1 MPVSRFRATSRPAR
15 RHVQRAES
23 VLVEQY
29 GGLVRL
35 AYLVLPAS
43 APRHRRVLRAHSL
56 AQRALPKAGGAR
68 PAPGVPAPRSGS
80 EPVASLIGNDLRA
93 SVLRAALRDGRR
105 AGSWTGRAAAAWP
118 PRRLPIVLGL
128 RLFPRSGNA
137 DDMALGR
144 VLAGAEPATRAAFV
158 LRHVDGLPEPQVLEV
173 LRAAGV
179 DGPADALRA
188 ADRLDLGNGT
198 TAASVLPAAAHSEFD
213 ACTVHAQPTDLLRRR
228 RRARLAGAVLLAA
241 LVTATALVATDRVT
255 GGSGG
260 ADSDAAP
267 SSYAPAASDLRRTDP
282 AVWADTSRVDFT
294 AWPARGERAD
304 DSALLNRALESWSG
318 PSRAGTRVS
327 FAPGTPTDP
336 PPRSPQLLFAGEVD
350 GTAVVLLHDGGR
362 LARYSEPEASGGG
375 DAALAVARA
384 DDADV
389 TTAAAVTVAMRDGA
403 ARYLLAPWIAE
414 AGTRDLLRP
423 DDAARDLGVSA
434 EGVTDPVPAAS
445 AGGSCERRPVLQLRS
460 SSRIVEDH
468 SFLLAD
474 RGGLSPAHLTYTPL
488 PGAGAPPAR
497 QPREATGSAALLAWS
512 RLACG
517 LNGLFDGDTSVR
529 AVNLWDFADQR
540 LPGDA
545 GRAVW
550 SCARAVTWRG
560 TDEVSVDLRTGDGT
574 QRVVRAR
581 GTAACSRFG
590 QHVVADT
597 HWRSPEGDW
606 YVLAAGSRAVTGL
619 RVTGEVEAESDDPT
633 LAVRAP
639 RESEPEVKGRLR
651 SGEDLPALTGDG
663 EGAGDR

>member
-43 APRHRRVLRAHSL
+43 AGRHRRVLRAHAL

-68 PAPGVPAPRSGS
+68 PAPGVPAPRGGA

-93 SVLRAALRDGRR
+93 AVLRAALRDGRR
-105 AGSWTGRAAAAWP
+105 AGTWTGRAAAVWP
-118 PRRLPIVLGL
+118 PRRMPIVLGL

-144 VLAGAEPATRAAFV
+144 VLAGAEPATRGAFV

-173 LRAAGV
+173 LRSAGV
-179 DGPADALRA
+179 DDPAGALRA
-188 ADRLDLGNGT
+188 ADRLDLGNGA

-228 RRARLAGAVLLAA
+228 RRTRLTGAVLLAA
-241 LVTATALVATDRVT
+241 LVTATALVATDRDT
-255 GGSGG
+255 AGSGG
-260 ADSDAAP
+260 AGSDAAR
-267 SSYAPAASDLRRTDP
+267 SSYTPAASDLRRTDP
-282 AVWADTSRVDFT
+282 SLWADTSRVDFT
-294 AWPARGERAD
+294 AWPARGDRTD
-304 DSALLNRALESWSG
+304 DAALLNRALESWSG
-318 PSRAGTRVS
+318 PARAGTRVS

-362 LARYSEPEASGGG
+362 LARYSEPGTSGSE

-389 TTAAAVTVAMRDGA
+389 TTAAAVAVARRDGA

-434 EGVTDPVPAAS
+434 QGVTDAVPVAS
-445 AGGSCERRPVLQLRS
+445 AGGACERRPVLQLRS

-488 PGAGAPPAR
+488 PGAGTPPAR
-497 QPREATGSAALLAWS
+497 QPREATGSAALVAWS

-517 LNGLFDGDTSVR
+517 TGALFDGDTSVR

-550 SCARAVTWRG
+550 SCARAVTWSG
-560 TDEVSVDLRTGDGT
+560 TDEVSVDLRTGDGA

-597 HWRSPEGDW
+597 HWRSPDGDW

-619 RVTGEVEAESDDPT
+619 RVTGRVEAESDERT

-639 RESEPEVKGRLR
+639 RDSEPEVKGRLR
-651 SGEDLPALTGDG
+651 TGEDLPALTGDG
-663 EGAGDR
+663 DGDGDR

>member
-1 MPVSRFRATSRPAR
+1 MPVSRFRERSRPASR
-15 RHVQRAES
+15 RVQRAES

-43 APRHRRVLRAHSL
+43 LGRHRRVLRAHSL
-56 AQRALPKAGGAR
+56 AQRALPRTGGGAR
-68 PAPGVPAPRSGS
+68 PAPGVPAPRGGA
-80 EPVASLIGNDLRA
+80 EPVAALIGNDLRVA
-93 SVLRAALRDGRR
+93 VLRAALKDGRR
-105 AGSWTGRAAAAWP
+105 AGSWAGRAAAVWP

-144 VLAGAEPATRAAFV
+144 VLSGAEPATRGAFV
-158 LRHVDGLPEPQVLEV
+158 LRHVDGLPEPEVLEM
-173 LRAAGV
+173 LRAAGA
-179 DGPADALRA
+179 DDPAGALRA
-188 ADRLDLGNGT
+188 ANRLDLGNGAA
-198 TAASVLPAAAHSEFD
+198 AASVLSAAGPSEFD
-213 ACTVHAQPTDLLRRR
+213 ACTVRAQPTDLLRRR
-228 RRARLAGAVLLAA
+228 RRTRLAGALVLAA
-241 LVTATALVATDRVT
+241 LVTATALVATTDQDT
-255 GGSGG
+255 EGSDVAG
-260 ADSDAAP
+260 SDAAR
-267 SSYAPAASDLRRTDP
+267 SAYAPAAQDLRRTDP
-282 AVWADTSRVDFT
+282 ALWADTSRVDFT
-294 AWPARGERAD
+294 AWPARGDRAD
-304 DSALLNRALESWSG
+304 DAALLTRALETWSRPPRG
-318 PSRAGTRVS
+318 NTNVS

-336 PPRSPQLLFAGEVD
+336 PPGSPQLLYAGEVD
-350 GTAVVLLHDGGR
+350 ARTVVLLHDGRR
-362 LARYSEPEASGGG
+362 LARYTEPDASGGEP
-375 DAALAVARA
+375 AALSVARV

-389 TTAAAVTVAMRDGA
+389 TTAAAVAVTKRDGA

-423 DDAARDLGVSA
+423 DDAARDLDVSA
-434 EGVTDPVPAAS
+434 DGVTEPVPVTP
-445 AGGSCERRPVLQLRS
+445 AGGSCERRTVLQLRS

-488 PGAGAPPAR
+488 PGAGTPPAR
-497 QPREATGSAALLAWS
+497 QPREATGSAALVAWS

-517 LNGLFDGDTSVR
+517 LDGLSDEGEPVR

-540 LPGDA
+540 LPQDA

-560 TDEVSVDLRTGDGT
+560 TDEVSVDLRTGDAA
-574 QRVVRAR
+574 QPVVRAR

-597 HWRSPEGDW
+597 HWRSPDGDW

-619 RVTGEVEAESDDPT
+619 RVTGDVTAESDDRT

-639 RESEPEVKGRLR
+639 REAEAKVTGLLR
-651 SGEDLPALTGDG
+651 TGEDLAALTGDG
-663 EGAGDR
+663 DR

>member
-1 MPVSRFRATSRPAR
+1 MPVSRFREGSRPAQGR
-15 RHVQRAES
+15 VQRAES

-43 APRHRRVLRAHSL
+43 LGRHRRVLRAHSL
-56 AQRALPKAGGAR
+56 AQRALPRTGGGVR
-68 PAPGVPAPRSGS
+68 PTPGVPAPRGGGA
-80 EPVASLIGNDLRA
+80 ERVGALIGNDLRVA
-93 SVLRAALRDGRR
+93 VLRGALKDGRR
-105 AGSWTGRAAAAWP
+105 AGSWAGRATAVWP
-118 PRRLPIVLGL
+118 SRRLPIVLGL

-144 VLAGAEPATRAAFV
+144 VLSGAEPATRGAFV
-158 LRHVDGLPEPQVLEV
+158 LRHVDGLSEPEVLEM

-179 DGPADALRA
+179 EDPAGALDAAGR
-188 ADRLDLGNGT
+188 LGNG
-198 TAASVLPAAAHSEFD
+198 AAAARALSAAGPSEFD
-213 ACTVHAQPTDLLRRR
+213 ACTVWAQPTDLLRRR
-228 RRARLAGAVLLAA
+228 RRTRLAAAVVLAA
-241 LVTATALVATDRVT
+241 LVTATALVATGQDT
-255 GGSGG
+255 GGLDVAGSDG
-260 ADSDAAP
+260 ARAAAAP
-267 SSYAPAASDLRRTDP
+267 SAQDLRRTNP
-282 AVWADTSRVDFT
+282 ALWADTSRVDFT
-294 AWPARGERAD
+294 AWPARGDRAD
-304 DSALLNRALESWSG
+304 DTALLTRALETWSS
-318 PSRAGTRVS
+318 PSRGNTDVS

-336 PPRSPQLLFAGEVD
+336 PPGSPQLLYAGEVD
-350 GTAVVLLHDGGR
+350 ARAVVLLHDGRR
-362 LARYSEPEASGGG
+362 LARYTEPDASGGEP
-375 DAALAVARA
+375 AALSVARA

-389 TTAAAVTVAMRDGA
+389 TTAAAVAVTNGDGA

-423 DDAARDLGVSA
+423 DDAARDLDVA
-434 EGVTDPVPAAS
+434 ADGVTEPVPVTPADR
-445 AGGSCERRPVLQLRS
+445 SCERRTVLQLRS

-474 RGGLSPAHLTYTPL
+474 RGGLSPVHLTYTPL
-488 PGAGAPPAR
+488 PGAGTPPAR
-497 QPREATGSAALLAWS
+497 QPREATGGAALVAWS

-517 LNGLFDGDTSVR
+517 LDGLSDEGEPVR

-540 LPGDA
+540 LPQDA

-560 TDEVSVDLRTGDGT
+560 TDEVSVDLRTGDAV
-574 QRVVRAR
+574 QPVVRAR

-597 HWRSPEGDW
+597 RWRSPEGDW

-619 RVTGEVEAESDDPT
+619 RVTGEVTAESDDRT

-639 RESEPEVKGRLR
+639 REEEAEVTGLLR
-651 SGEDLPALTGDG
+651 TGEDLAALHGDG
-663 EGAGDR
+663 DR

>member
-1 MPVSRFRATSRPAR
+1 MPVSRFRERSRPAQGR
-15 RHVQRAES
+15 VQRAES

-43 APRHRRVLRAHSL
+43 LGRHRRVLRAHAL
-56 AQRALPKAGGAR
+56 AQRALPRTGGGAR
-68 PAPGVPAPRSGS
+68 PRPGVPAPRDGA
-80 EPVASLIGNDLRA
+80 EPVAALIGNDLRVA
-93 SVLRAALRDGRR
+93 VLRAALKDGRR
-105 AGSWTGRAAAAWP
+105 AGGWAGRAAAVWP

-144 VLAGAEPATRAAFV
+144 VLSGAEPATRGAFV
-158 LRHVDGLPEPQVLEV
+158 LRHVDGLSEPEVLEL

-179 DGPADALRA
+179 EDPAGALGA
-188 ADRLDLGNGT
+188 ADRLDLGNGAA
-198 TAASVLPAAAHSEFD
+198 AASVLSAAGPSEFD
-213 ACTVHAQPTDLLRRR
+213 ACTVRAQPTDLLRRR
-228 RRARLAGAVLLAA
+228 RRTRLAGAVVLAA
-241 LVTATALVATDRVT
+241 LVTATALVATGRDT
-255 GGSGG
+255 EESDATGSGV
-260 ADSDAAP
+260 ARSA
-267 SSYAPAASDLRRTDP
+267 YAPAAQDLRRTDP
-282 AVWADTSRVDFT
+282 ALWADTSRVDFT
-294 AWPARGERAD
+294 AWPARGDRTD
-304 DSALLNRALESWSG
+304 DTALLTRALDTWSS
-318 PSRAGTRVS
+318 PPRGTTDVS

-336 PPRSPQLLFAGEVD
+336 PPGSPQLLYAGEVD
-350 GTAVVLLHDGGR
+350 GRTVVLLHDGRR
-362 LARYSEPEASGGG
+362 LARYTEPDASGGEP
-375 DAALAVARA
+375 AALSVARV

-389 TTAAAVTVAMRDGA
+389 TTAAAVAVTERDGA

-423 DDAARDLGVSA
+423 GVAARDLDVSA
-434 EGVTDPVPAAS
+434 DGVTGPVPVAP
-445 AGGSCERRPVLQLRS
+445 AGGSCERRTVLQLRS

-474 RGGLSPAHLTYTPL
+474 RGGLSPVHLTYTPL
-488 PGAGAPPAR
+488 PGAGTPPAR
-497 QPREATGSAALLAWS
+497 QPREATGSAALAAWS

-517 LNGLFDGDTSVR
+517 LHGLSDEGEPVR

-540 LPGDA
+540 LPQDA

-560 TDEVSVDLRTGDGT
+560 TDEVSVDLRTRDAA
-574 QRVVRAR
+574 QPVVRAR

-590 QHVVADT
+590 QHVVAET
-597 HWRSPEGDW
+597 RWRSPDGDW

-619 RVTGEVEAESDDPT
+619 RVTGEVTAGSEDRT

-639 RESEPEVKGRLR
+639 REAEAEVTGLLR
-651 SGEDLPALTGDG
+651 TGDDLAALTGDG
-663 EGAGDR
+663 DR